1 MRTVAIIQARM
12 QATRLPGKV
21 LADLEGKPVLRR
33 VVDRARR
40 ASTLDAVVVATSDNP
55 ADDVLAGFCR
65 EFGTDCFRGS
75 RDDVLDRYRRAAE
88 CFQAEVVV
96 RLTADC
102 PLLDPQVIDR
112 VVRAYGQGEFDYVS
126 NALECTYPDGLDTE
140 VFSYKSLERAWR
152 EARRQSEREH
162 VSSYITRH
170 PELFRLHNVLCDE
183 DLSDLRWTVDEPED
197 LEFVRAVY
205 RGCGPGPF
213 GMSEVLRLLQEQ
225 PQLIEINRR
234 FKRNEGYAR
243 SLRED
248 RVMESS
254 ETR

>member
-162 VSSYITRH
+162 VSSYT
-170 PELFRLHNVLCDE
+170 
-183 DLSDLRWTVDEPED
+183 T
-197 LEFVRAVY
+197 
-205 RGCGPGPF
+205 PGVQAGSPP
-213 GMSEVLRLLQEQ
+213 G
-225 PQLIEINRR
+225 
-234 FKRNEGYAR
+234 
-243 SLRED
+243 
-248 RVMESS
+248 
-254 ETR
+254 